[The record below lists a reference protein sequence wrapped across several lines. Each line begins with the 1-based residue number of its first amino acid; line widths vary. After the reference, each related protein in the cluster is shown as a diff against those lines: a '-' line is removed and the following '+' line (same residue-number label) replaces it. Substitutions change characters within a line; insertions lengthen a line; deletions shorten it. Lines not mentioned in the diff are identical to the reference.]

1 MYNLS
6 RVNKFLNDNK
16 NNDEKS
22 SDIVV
27 NGPDTIKNI
36 LMCETVKLAKLEQV
50 SNELLNYIT
59 DSKVIKHLSYK
70 EKQNLLKTVIEI
82 QTNSRDFIFKVAEL
96 SSKNEFLKK
105 VLELSQEP
113 KEKVITSDGEVFDSS
128 IDEKTRKQ
136 LSEMIRE
143 VANNMVRNG

>member
-6 RVNKFLNDNK
+6 RVNKLLNDNK
-16 NNDEKS
+16 QEVKNES
-22 SDIVV
+22 GIIVS
-27 NGPDTIKNI
+27 GPDTIKNI
-36 LMCETVKLAKLEQV
+36 LMNETLKLAKLEQV
-50 SNELLNYIT
+50 SNELLNYVT

-113 KEKVITSDGEVFDSS
+113 KEKVITSNGEVFESS
-128 IDEKTRKQ
+128 IDENKRQQ
-136 LSEMIRE
+136 LTELLRE
-143 VANNMVRNG
+143 VANNMVRD